1 MKKAYVTGGS
11 GFVGRNLI
19 RELRKRKIKVIA
31 LSRSDKSADLV
42 ESLGARPAMGD
53 LSDPALLQAEMMGCD
68 VVFHCAAKVDEWGSP
83 ESFYEA
89 NVTGTDNALAAAK
102 AAGVSCFVHVGTE
115 AAYADGK
122 SNLTNLNESRALP
135 EKPLP
140 RYPASK
146 ALSEQHVRAANADGF
161 RTVVVR
167 PRLIWGDDDS
177 SVLAQIEAAVKAGRM
192 MWLDGGKQE
201 TSTCHVRNLVHG
213 MLLAAEKGKG
223 GGAYFLTDGDTVNA
237 REFISAML
245 NARGVN
251 APDKNISKWLVKGMV
266 AVCEPLWT
274 ALNIQSP
281 PPANSVVLALMG
293 QDVTI
298 DDSLARR
305 ELGYENVIGRE
316 EGLATIQAAPAR

>member
-19 RELRKRKIKVIA
+19 RELVKRKIKVVG
-31 LSRSDKSADLV
+31 LSRSDAAADV
-42 ESLGARPAMGD
+42 IESLGARSAHGD
-53 LSDPALLQAEMMGCD
+53 LSDPVLLQAEMMGCD

-89 NVTGTDNALAAAK
+89 NVTGTENALTAAK

-122 SNLTNLNESRALP
+122 SALSNLDESRPLP
-135 EKPLP
+135 ENPLP
-140 RYPASK
+140 RYPATK
-146 ALSEQHVRAANADGF
+146 AESERLVRAANSEGF

-167 PRLIWGDDDS
+167 PRFIWGDDDT
-177 SVLAQIEAAVKAGRM
+177 SVLAQVQAAVAAGRL
-192 MWLDGGKQE
+192 MWLDGGKQQ

-213 MLLAAEKGKG
+213 MLLAAEKGQG
-223 GGAYFLTDGDTVNA
+223 GSAYFLTDGEPVNA
-237 REFISAML
+237 REFMTAML
-245 NARGVN
+245 KARGVT
-251 APDKNISKWLVKGMV
+251 APDKSIPKWLVKAVV

-274 ALNIQSP
+274 AFNIQSA

-298 DDSLARR
+298 DDSLARQ
-305 ELGYENVIGRE
+305 ELGYSNVISRE
-316 EGLATIQAAPAR
+316 EGLATIQPL